1 MRQGLC
7 RRNAENPDARPV
19 PGAPRVWRVLFHPSG
34 GHSFLFFGLISF
46 ADLALFDS
54 RFPVD
59 WPFERRLNRCQY
71 PRFNFAA
78 RVGREGGC
86 SQCSGFYFS
95 QPPPLPPPPPSPF
108 YFLSFS
114 LFSFLHFV
122 PRVGEGRGGGRKK
135 FDF

>member
-19 PGAPRVWRVLFHPSG
+19 PGRSESLEGSLSSSRRPFFSL
-34 GHSFLFFGLISF
+34 FGLISF
-46 ADLALFDS
+46 ADLGLFGS
-54 RFPVD
+54 RFPLD
-59 WPFERRLNRCQY
+59 WSFERRLNRCQY

-86 SQCSGFYFS
+86 SRCSGFYFS